1 LKEGWNTIQVALELT
16 AGKAFLSA
24 NGGEAVALPLQLDVS
39 DYVCYVTAF
48 ADSDAYM
55 DEFYVVSTLDAEVYT
70 GETQKE
76 EELPNPGVTL
86 TLNETIDINFYTPT
100 GMDHTGFTAKVY
112 LEGKELDAD
121 SYTMTVAKDGR
132 LRVRYCFNSNKMFQE
147 LTVQFFDA
155 NGNPATKARTM
166 GVRSYVEAVLAKS
179 TDATVRAT
187 LIQMLDYGALSQ
199 TLKGNDLD
207 NLANSIITAELRAE
221 VENYNWPASTETAT
235 ETSGTKDASG
245 FSVSLTLNETIDINF
260 YTEAENLANGR
271 TVKVLR
277 NGKATDDYTLDLME
291 DGRYRVRYSV
301 QSNLM
306 CDVISVQIVDADG
319 KAVKEA
325 RSMSARAYAQI
336 ILESNAYD
344 ALNKAAMV
352 AMLNYGTLAQIS
364 SNSKADYANRY
375 VTEEMQDVLFG
386 YWKK

>member
-1 LKEGWNTIQVALELT
+1 MLKQG
-16 AGKAFLSA
+16 S
-24 NGGEAVALPLQLDVS
+24 
-39 DYVCYVTAF
+39 
-48 ADSDAYM
+48 
-55 DEFYVVSTLDAEVYT
+55 
-70 GETQKE
+70 
-76 EELPNPGVTL
+76 
-86 TLNETIDINFYTPT
+86 ID
-100 GMDHTGFTAKVY
+100 
-112 LEGKELDAD
+112 
-121 SYTMTVAKDGR
+121 VAKDGR

-166 GVRSYVEAVLAKS
+166 GVRSYVEAILAKS

-235 ETSGTKDASG
+235 ETSGTKNGSG

-260 YTEAENLANGR
+260 YTEAENLANGN

-336 ILESNAYD
+336 ILENKAYSTLD
-344 ALNKAAMV
+344 KAAMV
-352 AMLNYGTLAQIS
+352 AMLNYGTLAQIN

-375 VTEEMQDVLFG
+375 VTEEMQQLLEN